1 MTKLQEYETATI
13 SKEKSIRLLWLG
25 RYVER
30 AYFTLH
36 LLRKCHDLMI
46 DENEHAYIDFCFKMG
61 IENKYE
67 SAHDFMS
74 RYLYDSDI
82 SESVFSMLINAND
95 NGIVLREE
103 IKSETLS
110 YIQMAMSHIKAC
122 SLKKCDIN
130 ELQNI
135 TDYLLAFWGSVD
147 VRIGNSSM
155 RNVIKAGRFI
165 ESVDLHIRFN
175 YSFDRVSRLMMPL
188 NDIVAKEKYIFN
200 DEIASQ
206 FSMHADE
213 SCYHDLKTL
222 QFVNQLFYA

>member
-46 DENEHAYIDFCFKMG
+46 DENEHAYIDFCSKMG

-67 SAHDFMS
+67 SAHDFLD
-74 RYLYDSDI
+74 RYLYDSSNPD
-82 SESVFSMLINAND
+82 SLFSMLINAND

-110 YIQMAMSHIKAC
+110 YIQMAMSHFKAC
-122 SLKKCDIN
+122 SLQKCDIN

-165 ESVDLHIRFN
+165 ESVDLHIRFD
-175 YSFDRVSRLMMPL
+175 YSFDRVSRLLMPL
-188 NDIVAKEKYIFN
+188 NDIVTKEKYIFN